1 MKPPP
6 VNVMALLAPN
16 SRDDSLPTL
25 KSAEALRPSR
35 RRSRNVWKAGL
46 AARQRTQ
53 SSKCEASDDVA
64 VAGELAIELGI
75 LPWRK
80 GEASKFVEICFE
92 DWRREY
98 EAAESENDLLG
109 VPEALFYTLPDQF
122 SVAYE
127 NGNEITN
134 SSTRAPFLGYAVLVH
149 KDGELSRLYINPYGF
164 DEEVRKRG
172 KSGREIVR
180 AFREAGRLYS
190 EKKDGKRR
198 LKTRIARPQRKGM
211 SNGPFYALAMLPDA
225 MKLFE
230 AGRK

>member
-1 MKPPP
+1 M
-6 VNVMALLAPN
+6 
-16 SRDDSLPTL
+16 
-25 KSAEALRPSR
+25 
-35 RRSRNVWKAGL
+35 
-46 AARQRTQ
+46 
-53 SSKCEASDDVA
+53 
-64 VAGELAIELGI
+64 
-75 LPWRK
+75 
-80 GEASKFVEICFE
+80 
-92 DWRREY
+92 
-98 EAAESENDLLG
+98 
-109 VPEALFYTLPDQF
+109 
-122 SVAYE
+122 AYE
-127 NGNEITN
+127 NGNEIAN
-134 SSTRAPFLGYAVLVH
+134 SSTRAPFLGYAVLVQ

-198 LKTRIARPQRKGM
+198 LKTRIARPQWKGM